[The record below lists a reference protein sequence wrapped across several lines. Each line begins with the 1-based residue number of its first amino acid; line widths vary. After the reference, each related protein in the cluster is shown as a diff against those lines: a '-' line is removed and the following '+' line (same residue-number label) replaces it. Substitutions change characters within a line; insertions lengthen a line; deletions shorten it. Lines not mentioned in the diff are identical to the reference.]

1 MSTAVL
7 KGYSV
12 ERYENRWL
20 LVNEVVSVKEF
31 ETDCLDFSF
40 RQEQFENE

>member
-12 ERYENRWL
+12 ERYEKRL
-20 LVNEVVSVKEF
+20 LMVDEVNEAKG
-31 ETDCLDFSF
+31 
-40 RQEQFENE
+40 